1 MKKIIVLLI
10 VGLFSLNLAF
20 AGQVVYNSNK
30 QNVSI
35 EKKADNIFVKIKTQ
49 VVNKIDNI
57 KQDIKDIKKALF
69 TADLKLSLILMVI
82 GLIFFILAGA
92 VRDGG
97 VIWAIGVIFFLIGAI
112 LLLFNLL
119 GVSI

>member
-20 AGQVVYNSNK
+20 AGQIVYNSNK
-30 QNVSI
+30 INLSV
-35 EKKADNIFVKIKTQ
+35 EKKADNIFVKIKTEIA
-49 VVNKIDNI
+49 NKIDSV
-57 KQDIKDIKKALF
+57 KQDIKNIKKALF

-92 VRDGG
+92 VRDNG
-97 VIWAIGVIFFLIGAI
+97 VIWAIGAIFFLIGAI